1 MRKCCMLLLI
11 MAATGCWA
19 QKDSTN
25 QLNVDLQFI
34 MHGEACGGGLPRS
47 DAGQIMVE
55 DKSNYF
61 TEGEASYLIC
71 EKQKLT
77 KDEFDKLCDDLGS
90 PNKYCKEFEPLDL
103 DNYSYNVIEFS
114 CDDYDFTLL
123 VDPSNYDYC
132 RYVAKVGGNE

>member
-47 DAGQIMVE
+47 DAGQISVE
-55 DKSNYF
+55 DKSNF
-61 TEGEASYLIC
+61 LFGRTRLIVDY
-71 EKQKLT
+71 QR
-77 KDEFDKLCDDLGS
+77 
-90 PNKYCKEFEPLDL
+90 PNLQAHA
-103 DNYSYNVIEFS
+103 VIQNKS
-114 CDDYDFTLL
+114 
-123 VDPSNYDYC
+123 V
-132 RYVAKVGGNE
+132 